1 MHEIFAKRDRDDKL
15 ITAKPEFLNLLLE
28 LEHKYRTMRSAKKV
42 PEDEI
47 ISQIEVHKFMDEV
60 NDKCL
65 MLMMRR
71 YVRMRSYFHAK
82 QCARN
87 QLRKKRLKTSALR
100 KNLKT
105 LH

>member
-1 MHEIFAKRDRDDKL
+1 
-15 ITAKPEFLNLLLE
+15 
-28 LEHKYRTMRSAKKV
+28 
-42 PEDEI
+42 
-47 ISQIEVHKFMDEV
+47 
-60 NDKCL
+60 

-87 QLRKKRLKTSALR
+87 QLRKKRLKTYALR

-105 LH
+105 LHQLRIGLPAKCFVVLCCLRSSQCMKNAHLLPTVISVYHIH

>member
-1 MHEIFAKRDRDDKL
+1 
-15 ITAKPEFLNLLLE
+15 
-28 LEHKYRTMRSAKKV
+28 
-42 PEDEI
+42 
-47 ISQIEVHKFMDEV
+47 
-60 NDKCL
+60 

>member
-1 MHEIFAKRDRDDKL
+1 M
-15 ITAKPEFLNLLLE
+15 
-28 LEHKYRTMRSAKKV
+28 
-42 PEDEI
+42 
-47 ISQIEVHKFMDEV
+47 
-60 NDKCL
+60 L

-87 QLRKKRLKTSALR
+87 QLWKKRLKTYALR
-100 KNLKT
+100 KNPKT